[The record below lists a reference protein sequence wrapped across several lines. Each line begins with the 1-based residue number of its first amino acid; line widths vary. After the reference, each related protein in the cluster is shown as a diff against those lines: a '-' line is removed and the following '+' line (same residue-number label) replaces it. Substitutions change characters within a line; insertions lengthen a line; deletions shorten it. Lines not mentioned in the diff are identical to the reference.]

1 MDVER
6 PADKYLLR
14 TNSKV
19 RPYMCG
25 FEGCGKTYKES
36 SHLRQHVF
44 EHTKISEHGCTYPEC
59 GPERYFCTNTELQR
73 HIDRAHRPKQETP
86 RSVQSAIEYLRIQQ
100 CYVPILIMSALY
112 IPSSNGF
119 GRLKNFSGVHLLS
132 KEKYGLPC
140 SIGEELL

>member
-1 MDVER
+1 MHVER
-6 PADKYLLR
+6 PADKYLLH

-44 EHTKISEHGCTYPEC
+44 EHTKISEHRCTYPEC

-86 RSVQSAIEYLRIQQ
+86 I
-100 CYVPILIMSALY
+100 
-112 IPSSNGF
+112 
-119 GRLKNFSGVHLLS
+119 
-132 KEKYGLPC
+132 C
-140 SIGEELL
+140 SICHRIFENSAMLHAHFNNEHSVHTQ